1 MTRQKSALL
10 YLCGHPGTGKTSTL
24 NYILSGFKSGNIG
37 ANLLY
42 KLSVHMYNAM
52 SFRDVKSFCFQLL
65 EDLSLHLTG
74 KPFASDKSKE
84 LKKKDIDDD
93 EVSNMV
99 ARMLSHQPDST
110 KIIVIDEIDA
120 FEAQENAFRTMT
132 KAILASKTNCIVIG
146 IANSVDLPF
155 KKKHS
160 AIAMRDAQLLFE
172 PYSEEQ
178 IITIIEE
185 KVNKR
190 FTSFP
195 MKLKV
200 SPYRDIFFELLDDK
214 GMDMI
219 AKKVSKMNGDVR
231 VAFDLI
237 KSSFVELFNRV
248 KYVNGDKIHE
258 RKDDSELPPDDKL
271 KISFDI
277 VRQVMQEK
285 YSSKLPQTLINLP
298 R

>member
-24 NYILSGFKSGNIG
+24 NYVLSGFKSGNIG

-65 EDLSLHLTG
+65 EDLSLQLTG

-172 PYSEEQ
+172 PYSEE
-178 IITIIEE
+178 
-185 KVNKR
+185 
-190 FTSFP
+190 
-195 MKLKV
+195 
-200 SPYRDIFFELLDDK
+200 
-214 GMDMI
+214 
-219 AKKVSKMNGDVR
+219 
-231 VAFDLI
+231 
-237 KSSFVELFNRV
+237 
-248 KYVNGDKIHE
+248 
-258 RKDDSELPPDDKL
+258 
-271 KISFDI
+271 
-277 VRQVMQEK
+277 
-285 YSSKLPQTLINLP
+285 
-298 R
+298 